1 MKTKKPQSFKMQLL
15 LFTLLICSTTQAQRW
30 RLGGN
35 SSLPAADDITAPGAN
50 QLGSQAGFN
59 VPINFITNGF
69 QRMTINHLAFGMPLV
84 PFSAPPFNNLN
95 TLPGT
100 RLTRVGISYDGG
112 NPIINPSSLL
122 HLGATNG
129 SSGLR
134 DWMGIGVYIGMG
146 NDHAFFG
153 QRFKSPADLTGRT
166 SLTGGAISGSND
178 NSDAV
183 IGFGDNA
190 VGPAG
195 PGTDNLTFIHTDI
208 NFNANVNGPNFQNS
222 RYGREIMRITGMG
235 NVGIG
240 PLFVWNS
247 NSPLQFF

>member
-1 MKTKKPQSFKMQLL
+1 M
-15 LFTLLICSTTQAQRW
+15 TL
-30 RLGGN
+30 
-35 SSLPAADDITAPGAN
+35 
-50 QLGSQAGFN
+50 
-59 VPINFITNGF
+59 
-69 QRMTINHLAFGMPLV
+69 NHLAFGMPLV

-95 TLPGT
+95 SLPGT